1 MASRGAADRVIA
13 AVLAAALIG
22 APGCGG
28 ALSSVNLTPSADGL
42 GGVGDAVF
50 RALRARRDAPAPAP
64 IELAVDREPAGGGAP
79 IAEPLA
85 LTDVVADV
93 VIEGPLAYTQLAL
106 SFASDDT
113 EIREGRFSIT
123 LPTDAA
129 IGRFALHRDQGWRE
143 AEIVT
148 RQRARQAYETYLHRG
163 VDPALLEQ
171 SAGNTFSA
179 RVFPIPPKGK
189 TSLMIGYSQEA
200 TAARPV
206 RLALRGLPALRT
218 LTVRVHRGGE
228 VETRVDRDARP
239 DDVAIAVDDRTRAVA
254 SGTAFVARVP
264 GALGGLATPIVS
276 TYVLVDTS
284 ASRAG
289 LVGAQV
295 RAVERLARG
304 LSPDAELVIAA
315 FDQRVGELFRGR
327 AGDVDAG
334 VLDDLLARGALGAGD
349 LGAALAAAARGG
361 MARLILIGDA
371 VATAGDTA
379 AGALAARL
387 RGAGLQRVDVLQLGE
402 SLDATVAAAL
412 VAAGAARGAVIRV
425 EPGGAEDL
433 IDQLTTP
440 TADAVAITV
449 EDAAFAWPPT
459 TAGVTGA
466 EVVVYGRRAPGA
478 ADRPLRITV
487 GGRTHELAPA
497 AVADALVE
505 RAVARAELGVLQ
517 ARAGATADPAA
528 RAELA
533 ARIETIALANRL
545 VSSETSLLVL
555 ERDEDY
561 AELCLPQ
568 DRLPDLIV
576 VDGARGLQR
585 RARRPPA
592 VAPAPHCAAEPA
604 AETAAVPAAAAP
616 DPLDFETA
624 ADSLAR
630 DTPAAMAERERA
642 AAVERA
648 EADRVA
654 AEAAARD
661 QARRAAAGGTVVS
674 GTVTGQASGE
684 LLVGA
689 TIIAPA
695 AGGGTIAA
703 ITDEHGAYTLDGVEP
718 GAVRVTAYYVD
729 AEVHHELARADARRP
744 RTASFTIDDRRTG
757 ELIRIVDHSPAI
769 DPTSTSQGITLTD
782 EYLRI
787 SPVPGR
793 TFESALGAAGGAAA
807 DGSRVTFS
815 GATSIE
821 NTYFVDG
828 VNVTALGGA
837 VALDGPAEGA
847 GAAAPPAASTATAA
861 TTALSALPP
870 LPSLAPDRG
879 RAARVTMSPPDRC
892 VYGQPTTSPEREP
905 DAQAAPAT
913 GPLADALAAIDAGD
927 ARGAV
932 ARAARAQ
939 VETPGDLGALLAL
952 GVAAE
957 AAGAD
962 LLAARAYGSLI
973 DLYPGNAEL
982 VRTAAVRLERLGAA
996 GLALALDGYGRAA
1009 ADRPDHLH
1017 GLRLY
1022 AWARARTGDLDGAY
1036 AILDRALRTPARHAD
1051 VVAAA
1056 LAADLAVLSQV
1067 IAAADP
1073 GRRAALETRLHE
1085 LGLAWAAAASTRAFL
1100 SWETDANDVD
1110 LHVVDADRDH
1120 VWYRLHEVPGVGRL
1134 LADITRGYGPEV
1146 FVAEAVT
1153 AGAGTR
1159 RVAAHYYSRGA
1170 MGVGLG
1176 VLQVI
1181 HHDAAAGTVR
1191 VELRPFALATDDAIA
1206 ALGTL

>member
-1 MASRGAADRVIA
+1 MTSRGAVERMIA

-28 ALSSVNLTPSADGL
+28 ALSSVRLTPSADGL

-64 IELAVDREPAGGGAP
+64 IELAVDREPRGGGAP

-85 LTDVVADV
+85 LTDVTADV
-93 VIEGPLAYTQLAL
+93 VVEGPLAYTQLAL
-106 SFASDDT
+106 TFASDDT
-113 EIREGRFSIT
+113 RVREGRFSIT

-129 IGRFALHRDQGWRE
+129 VGRFALHRDQGWRE

-148 RQRARQAYETYLHRG
+148 RQRARQVYETYLHRG
-163 VDPALLEQ
+163 IDPALLEQ

-179 RVFPIPPKGK
+179 RVFPIPAKGT

-228 VETRVDRDARP
+228 VETRVDRDVRP
-239 DDVAIAVDDRTRAVA
+239 DDVAIAVDGRTRAVA

-264 GALGGLATPIVS
+264 GALGGVATPIAS

-304 LSPDAELVIAA
+304 MSADAELVIAA
-315 FDQRVGELFRGR
+315 FDQRVGEVFRGR
-327 AGDVDAG
+327 AGDVDAR

-361 MARLILIGDA
+361 MARLILVGDA

-387 RGAGLQRVDVLQLGE
+387 RGAGLARVDVLQLGE
-402 SLDATVAAAL
+402 SLDATVAEAL

-425 EPGGAEDL
+425 EQGGAARADGSDL
-433 IDQLTTP
+433 IDPLVTP
-440 TADAVAITV
+440 TAAVTAITV

-459 TAGVTGA
+459 TAGVTGT

-478 ADRPLRITV
+478 ATRPLRIAI
-487 GGRTHELAPA
+487 GGKTHELVPA

-505 RAVARAELGVLQ
+505 RAVARAELRVLQ
-517 ARAGATADPAA
+517 ARVGAAVDPAA

-533 ARIETIALANRL
+533 ARIETIALAHRL

-561 AELCLPQ
+561 AEFCLTQ

-576 VDGARGLQR
+576 VDGARGLER

-592 VAPAPHCAAEPA
+592 VTPAAHCAAAPAPA
-604 AETAAVPAAAAP
+604 TAAPTSPAD

-624 ADSLAR
+624 ADTLAR
-630 DTPAAMAERERA
+630 NTPAAVAERERA
-642 AAVERA
+642 AAAERA
-648 EADRVA
+648 DADRVA

-661 QARRAAAGGTVVS
+661 QVRRAAAGGTRVS
-674 GTVTGQASGE
+674 GVIKGQASGE
-684 LLVGA
+684 LLIGA
-689 TIIAPA
+689 TIVAPA
-695 AGGGTIAA
+695 AGGGTVAA
-703 ITDEHGAYTLDGVEP
+703 ITDENGAYALDGVDP
-718 GAVRVTAYYVD
+718 GPVRVTAYFQD
-729 AEVHHELARADARRP
+729 AEVHFELPRADARRP
-744 RTASFTIDDRRTG
+744 RTASFAVDDRGGGG
-757 ELIRIVDHSPAI
+757 ELIRIVDHAPTI
-769 DPTSTSQGITLTD
+769 DPTSTAQGITIHE
-782 EYLRI
+782 EYLRRV
-787 SPVPGR
+787 PVPGR
-793 TFESALGAAGGAAA
+793 TFESALGAAGGSAG
-807 DGSRVTFS
+807 DGAGVTFS

-828 VNVTALGGA
+828 VNATALGSRTA
-837 VALDGPAEGA
+837 VTGGDAPA
-847 GAAAPPAASTATAA
+847 AASTTAPVAPPA
-861 TTALSALPP
+861 LPP
-870 LPSLAPDRG
+870 LAPDRG
-879 RAARVTMSPPDRC
+879 RAARVTMPPPDHHI
-892 VYGQPTTSPEREP
+892 YGQPTTIPDREP
-905 DAQAAPAT
+905 DAEAAPAT
-913 GPLADALAAIDAGD
+913 GALADALAAIDAGD
-927 ARGAV
+927 PRRALAG
-932 ARAARAQ
+932 AARAQ
-939 VETPGDLGALLAL
+939 VATPGDLGALIAL

-996 GLALALDGYGRAA
+996 GLALALDAHARAA

-1036 AILDRALRTPARHAD
+1036 AILDRALRTPARHA
-1051 VVAAA
+1051 AE
-1056 LAADLAVLSQV
+1056 AADALGADLGVLSAV

-1073 GRRAALETRLHE
+1073 GRRAALETRLGE
-1085 LGLAWAAAASTRAFL
+1085 LGVAWPTASSTRAFL

-1110 LHVVDADRDH
+1110 FHVVDADRGH
-1120 VWYRLHEVPGVGRL
+1120 VWYRVRERAGVGHL
-1134 LADITRGYGPEV
+1134 LDDITRGYGPEV
-1146 FVAEAVT
+1146 FVADA
-1153 AGAGTR
+1153 AAGTR
-1159 RVAAHYYSRGA
+1159 RLAAHYYSRGA

-1181 HHDAAAGTVR
+1181 RHDAAAGTVR
-1191 VELRPFALATDDAIA
+1191 IELRPFALATDDAVA